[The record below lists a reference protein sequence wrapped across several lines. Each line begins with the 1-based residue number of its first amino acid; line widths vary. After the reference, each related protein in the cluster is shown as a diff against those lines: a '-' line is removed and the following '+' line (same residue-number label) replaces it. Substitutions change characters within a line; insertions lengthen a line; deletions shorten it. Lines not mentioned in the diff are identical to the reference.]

1 MTACAYRL
9 NFINCDINKYDQS
22 DCDIDIT
29 FSMSEYARP
38 NIREVFNSMQEQLKS
53 SGGKVFMSA
62 LNTWQF
68 VFNNAKSVSGF
79 EILGLL
85 ENSLNQTSN
94 DKYFF
99 DEKVK
104 ERLTRPE
111 LRAVVDSAN

>member
-1 MTACAYRL
+1 MTACVYHL
-9 NFINCDINKYDQS
+9 HLINCAINNLDQFL
-22 DCDIDIT
+22 CDIDVT
-29 FSMSEYARP
+29 FLMSEYARP
-38 NIREVFNSMQEQLKS
+38 NIRQVFNSMQEKLEAS
-53 SGGKVFMSA
+53 NGEAFTSISNA
-62 LNTWQF
+62 WQF